1 MSIHIIPITRRRFLH
16 VSARGA
22 VATIAV
28 PLVRA
33 IPDKEVPVDPHR
45 FAFLSDTHIMAD
57 PTAVARGINMADH
70 LRQVVA
76 EIAAQTARPAGVVVN
91 GDLATDGSPPT
102 AGAYRHLAQLLDPLT
117 KREMPIHL
125 TMGNCDRR
133 SLFAETLT
141 AMLPGTPPIA
151 GRLVN
156 VLETERANFFLLD
169 SLYNTKQ
176 TVTEGDL
183 GIKQVEWLAR
193 ALDQHAKKPAIV
205 ICDRADLPCPHHEC
219 SLCFRQN
226 RFRLHDRHQF
236 VRVANRQ
243 QRRDVRRLHKPISNS
258 LQRRGV
264 QRRGIAGGQRWLRL
278 GTLVARQKNSR
289 ASTPSSCGCAAMVIA
304 TNLRCGP
311 KAVSTRR
318 FTNTNA
324 LSRRNVT
331 SGKNTGC
338 RSRTSCRPF
347 ADEC

>member
-1 MSIHIIPITRRRFLH
+1 
-16 VSARGA
+16 
-22 VATIAV
+22 
-28 PLVRA
+28 
-33 IPDKEVPVDPHR
+33 
-45 FAFLSDTHIMAD
+45 MAD

-205 ICDRADLPCPHHEC
+205 ICHRADLPCPHHEC

-243 QRRDVRRLHKPISNS
+243 QRRDVRRLHKPI
-258 LQRRGV
+258 
-264 QRRGIAGGQRWLRL
+264 
-278 GTLVARQKNSR
+278 
-289 ASTPSSCGCAAMVIA
+289 
-304 TNLRCGP
+304 
-311 KAVSTRR
+311 
-318 FTNTNA
+318 
-324 LSRRNVT
+324 
-331 SGKNTGC
+331 
-338 RSRTSCRPF
+338 
-347 ADEC
+347 